1 MCFTLAIPSLFVALT
16 ARQTEGGTFSD
27 TPSRGLP
34 ELINSFAIAP
44 LRHLLGISDFHPSM
58 NPDVDARA
66 EVRCNMEHCVYC
78 ADANVYI
85 IVSLSV
91 CSILHYLHLLPS
103 MLVGLVNI
111 HAIFMTI
118 LFILHSN

>member
-16 ARQTEGGTFSD
+16 ARQTEEDTFSD

-66 EVRCNMEHCVYC
+66 EVRRTTWNIVYT
-78 ADANVYI
+78 V
-85 IVSLSV
+85 LMQMFT
-91 CSILHYLHLLPS
+91 L
-103 MLVGLVNI
+103 
-111 HAIFMTI
+111 
-118 LFILHSN
+118 